1 MMMRSSALT
10 LRGNAS
16 GRTISAIATVCS
28 AREEG
33 EEGNDDDSEAAADV
47 ELGKM
52 SEGDSSSPT
61 PTDCSR
67 SDGGVGA
74 VVNTRRSS
82 LSVCEPSV
90 AARKEKETRDMEC
103 AGGGKEHGRDKEQS
117 STPSPSSSF
126 SSSSSSSSPSRGLAV
141 LHLILWFFYSDGVG
155 VIGNI
160 AVLYANSEVDWVRRN
175 K

>member
-1 MMMRSSALT
+1 
-10 LRGNAS
+10 
-16 GRTISAIATVCS
+16 
-28 AREEG
+28 
-33 EEGNDDDSEAAADV
+33 
-47 ELGKM
+47 M

-90 AARKEKETRDMEC
+90 AAGGKEKERDMEC
-103 AGGGKEHGRDKEQS
+103 GGGKEHGRDKEQS
-117 STPSPSSSF
+117 STPSPSSS
-126 SSSSSSSSPSRGLAV
+126 SSSSSSSSPPSRGLAV

-175 K
+175 R